1 MPTVKT
7 TPRLPLSAQRRRV
20 AQKIATIREEVKDLL
35 DSVELLE
42 ARAKDTGVRY
52 TADEVRAQLG
62 LKPVKR

>member
-7 TPRLPLSAQRRRV
+7 PLALPLSAQRRRV
-20 AQKIATIREEVKDLL
+20 VKKIATIREEVEDLL

-52 TADEVRAQLG
+52 TAGEVRANLG

>member
-7 TPRLPLSAQRRRV
+7 ATRLPLSSQRRRV
-20 AQKIATIREEVKDLL
+20 ARKIATIREEVEDLL

-42 ARAKDTGVRY
+42 ARAKDTGVRF
-52 TADEVRAQLG
+52 TSGEIRTRLG